1 MFKLSFIDSVNEY
14 VKQPLI
20 MHREYEGQIIGVGRF
35 IIVFII
41 MEELYDKHN
50 RLIEKYSETHPNLTN
65 LWKNII
71 SLRKDNYESLLKQSI
86 SLIFQRNQ
94 AYYNTTVNE

>member
-1 MFKLSFIDSVNEY
+1 
-14 VKQPLI
+14 
-20 MHREYEGQIIGVGRF
+20 
-35 IIVFII
+35 

-50 RLIEKYSETHPNLTN
+50 QLIEKYSETHPNLTN

-86 SLIFQRNQ
+86 ETFEKVQILNRDITEKDIITFFILFNGKGL
-94 AYYNTTVNE
+94 NILD